1 MESKVFLASS
11 RFEDLK
17 RGLGVG
23 IEEGF
28 LLGRVCLLKKGFEGE
43 EGGKREE
50 GFRRLGFAIAERN
63 EGGIFPMVRV

>member
-1 MESKVFLASS
+1 MESNVFLASS

-28 LLGRVCLLKKGFEGE
+28 LLGRVCLLNKGFEGE
-43 EGGKREE
+43 GEEEKEKRVTLEW
-50 GFRRLGFAIAERN
+50 
-63 EGGIFPMVRV
+63 